1 LVSPADPRRQPR
13 PHDIGEEPAGD
24 ELLHDP
30 RLAPREGQNGERHL
44 YLVRQQARRRA
55 NRRHLLV
62 SAGIGAVAIV
72 SMGLVGLH
80 VLIAENQFRLDNL
93 EQQANTQQA
102 SYEKLRLSVAQ
113 LESPAR
119 IVSVAEGEL
128 GMQQPGSV
136 TYLPATSTPAGNGS
150 YANTGPTSGE
160 SVTGGTV
167 SAPEGDADWPSI
179 KPYLSGSP

>member
-1 LVSPADPRRQPR
+1 VSPAETRRQPR
-13 PHDIGEEPAGD
+13 PHDIVEEPAGD

-30 RLAPREGQNGERHL
+30 RPAPREAETGARHL
-44 YLVRQQARRRA
+44 HLVRQQARRRA

-62 SAGIGAVAIV
+62 SSGIGAVAFV

-102 SYEKLRLSVAQ
+102 SYEKLRLGVAQ

-119 IVSVAEGEL
+119 IVSVAEGKL

-136 TYLPATSTPAGNGS
+136 TYLPATSAPAGNGS
-150 YANTGPTSGE
+150 SANTGPNSGG
-160 SVTGGTV
+160 SATGGTV
-167 SAPEGDADWPSI
+167 SAPEGDANWPSI